1 MQSKRISSLCVSVL
15 IAFSLSCAHGQVVA
29 AGHENRVHFPVEVG
43 VSVSDFNMDWGK
55 DQYGGQHRE
64 DGVTAWINTDIPL
77 LSHALKGLALE
88 IEGRDINFSHPV
100 YLSKLRTDTILGG
113 ATYTWRS
120 TLPVR
125 PYAKFLAG
133 MGSIDF
139 PSRNPKYTHDT
150 RAVTAPG
157 VGVEARIHGPFW
169 VRADYEYQ
177 FWRKL
182 FGPNSLNPNGF
193 SFGVEFD
200 SRTLSQNQY

>member
-1 MQSKRISSLCVSVL
+1 MQSKLLSSLCVSIL
-15 IAFSLSCAHGQVVA
+15 IAVSLSCAHAQVVA
-29 AGHENRVHFPVEVG
+29 PGHENRLHIPIELGFG
-43 VSVSDFNMDWGK
+43 GSDYNMDWGK

-64 DGVTAWINTDIPL
+64 DGITAWINTDIPL
-77 LSHALKGLALE
+77 LSRAIKGLALE
-88 IEGRDINFSHPV
+88 IEGRDLNYSHPTG
-100 YLSKLRTDTILGG
+100 LSRLRMDTILGG

-120 TLPVR
+120 SLPIR

-133 MGSIDF
+133 MGSLDF
-139 PSRNPKYTHDT
+139 PPSGTYSHDT

-157 VGVEARIHGPFW
+157 LGIEAKIHGPFW

-182 FGPNSLNPNGF
+182 FGPNTLNPNGF

-200 SRTLSQNQY
+200 SRTLSRNQ